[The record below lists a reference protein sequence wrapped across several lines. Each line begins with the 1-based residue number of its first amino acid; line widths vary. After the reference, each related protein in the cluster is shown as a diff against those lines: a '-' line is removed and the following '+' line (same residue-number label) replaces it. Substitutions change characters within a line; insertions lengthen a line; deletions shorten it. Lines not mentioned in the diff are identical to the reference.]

1 MGMSYQKAYKYLL
14 QVELQMVRHFLESRG
29 SRRNHQTRG
38 VLVPWR
44 RSECYVL
51 AGSKQSVTARMEVG
65 SASDVISL
73 EAARLV
79 HGVTLYIHATVD
91 TTSTYQSLNPLISDV
106 CVAAVNQ

>member
-1 MGMSYQKAYKYLL
+1 
-14 QVELQMVRHFLESRG
+14 
-29 SRRNHQTRG
+29 
-38 VLVPWR
+38 
-44 RSECYVL
+44 
-51 AGSKQSVTARMEVG
+51 MEVG